1 MARYSYKKALGILTE
16 WAYKEGYT
24 DISFDHN
31 DVSYID
37 WVKKSLNTPK
47 VIKIEGKYSIE
58 IKVYLLLH
66 ELGHHQLRKD
76 WVKFRMMLPI
86 SANAEQV
93 HFFMKDSRLKKGLIY
108 DVSCM
113 EEEFKAWE
121 EGFKLGVTLGIKI
134 NEKKWHEFKSKCLMS
149 YMRHFSL
156 KNIKKNLD

>member
-1 MARYSYKKALGILTE
+1 MARYSYKKALTILTE

-37 WVKKSLNTPK
+37 WANKSLNTPS
-47 VIKIEGKYSIE
+47 VIRIEGKYPIE

-76 WVKFRMMLPI
+76 WDKFTKVLPI
-86 SANAEQV
+86 LANAE
-93 HFFMKDSRLKKGLIY
+93 HASLYKKDRNLKRVLAY
-108 DVSCM
+108 DVSCL

-121 EGFKLGVTLGIKI
+121 EGYKLGMLLGIKI
-134 NEKKWHEFKSKCLMS
+134 NDKKWHDFRSKCLMA
-149 YMRHFSL
+149 YIRYYG
-156 KNIKKNLD
+156 KKNH